1 MQELSFFVQLARLL
15 TSLHASTNQKH
26 QEFDWLP
33 RVPLEDTEEIHQT
46 IKLVKDELLHQIR
59 QASQSKWIEN

>member
-26 QEFDWLP
+26 QEFD
-33 RVPLEDTEEIHQT
+33 
-46 IKLVKDELLHQIR
+46 
-59 QASQSKWIEN
+59 